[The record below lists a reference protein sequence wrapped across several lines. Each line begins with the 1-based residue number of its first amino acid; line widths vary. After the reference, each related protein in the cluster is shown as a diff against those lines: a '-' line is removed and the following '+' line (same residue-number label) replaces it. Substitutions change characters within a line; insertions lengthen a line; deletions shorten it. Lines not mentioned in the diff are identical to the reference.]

1 MAIDYIVIA
10 KEWRD
15 KINGNSYFSARIE
28 NTVENKVYALAY
40 QYGYGDQYKHEAIKR
55 LQEEGEIVL
64 NYRCVSDLPVK
75 FIKIPNCKKR
85 DTVAYGKFSIKDS
98 YKNLKELL

>member
-1 MAIDYIVIA
+1 MAIDIIVTA

-15 KINGNSYFSARIE
+15 KTYGNSYFSAQIE
-28 NTVENKVYALAY
+28 STKDSKVYRLPY
-40 QYGYGDQYKHEAIKR
+40 QYGYGDQYRYEAVKK

-64 NYRCVSDLPVK
+64 NYRFLSDLPIK

-85 DTVAYGKFSIKDS
+85 EVIEFGG
-98 YKNLKELL
+98 EHV

>member
-28 NTVENKVYALAY
+28 NTVENKVYALTY

>member
-28 NTVENKVYALAY
+28 NTVENKVYALPY

-64 NYRCVSDLPVK
+64 NYRCVSDLPIK

-85 DTVAYGKFSIKDS
+85 DTVEYGKFSIKDS

>member
-15 KINGNSYFSARIE
+15 KVYGNSYFSARIE
-28 NTVENKVYALAY
+28 NTVENKVYALPF
-40 QYGYGDQYKHEAIKR
+40 QYGYGDQYRYEAVKK

-64 NYRCVSDLPVK
+64 NYRCLSDLPIK

>member
-28 NTVENKVYALAY
+28 NTVENKVYALPY
-40 QYGYGDQYKHEAIKR
+40 QYGYGDQHKHEAIKR

>member
-15 KINGNSYFSARIE
+15 KVNGNSYFSARIE
-28 NTVENKVYALAY
+28 NTVENKVYALPY

-64 NYRCVSDLPVK
+64 NYRCVSDLPIK

-98 YKNLKELL
+98 YKNLEELL